1 MRKYLLKITTVF
13 CSVLLLTASFTVE
26 AKGRGVLRAASSSLS
41 KSLKHNTNDKVGRQQ
56 RLRELASNPNTKI
69 GKADR
74 GWIKQEMNAVKR
86 SVGTLKQRF
95 HIRNP
100 PQTDLAHSPG
110 REAAKGYSYKYADL
124 RPRALH
130 RFRHTLDKYGRKNK
144 ERPVKSSE

>member
-1 MRKYLLKITTVF
+1 MYKYFAKITTVF
-13 CSVLLLTASFTVE
+13 CLVSLLAVSFSVE
-26 AKGRGVLRAASSSLS
+26 AKGRGASRAANFAVS
-41 KSLKHNTNDKVGRQQ
+41 KSQKYSTSNKIGRQQ
-56 RLRELASNPNTKI
+56 RLRELANNPLTKI

>member
-1 MRKYLLKITTVF
+1 MRKYFLKIIAVF
-13 CSVLLLTASFTVE
+13 CSVSLLTVSFTVE
-26 AKGRGVLRAASSSLS
+26 AKGKGALRATNSVFS
-41 KSLKHNTNDKVGRQQ
+41 KSLKHNTNDKIGRQQ
-56 RLRELASNPNTKI
+56 RLRELANNTKI
-69 GKADR
+69 GKAER

-144 ERPVKSSE
+144 ERPVSPSEK

>member
-1 MRKYLLKITTVF
+1 MRKYFLKITTVF
-13 CSVLLLTASFTVE
+13 CSVLLLVASFAVE
-26 AKGRGVLRAASSSLS
+26 AKGRVALRAANAVLS

-56 RLRELASNPNTKI
+56 RLRELANDTKI
-69 GKADR
+69 GKAER
-74 GWIKQEMNAVKR
+74 GWIKQEVNAVKR